1 MLYCLKKKNGAEY
14 ELLDK
19 REPDSKGIIAPGTL
33 MWKTDY
39 ENLLLHRD
47 KKGTPQVPLNS
58 IIEKYVIKTR

>member
-1 MLYCLKKKNGAEY
+1 
-14 ELLDK
+14 
-19 REPDSKGIIAPGTL
+19 